1 MPKRTTRL
9 RILATTDL
17 HAHLVGWDYHR
28 DEATPRIGLL
38 SLAGQIARCRAEAP
52 VTLLVDNGDFLQ
64 GSLLA
69 DWYAETNPPTP
80 HPMIAAMNDLGYDA
94 ANIGNHEFSHG
105 LPLLRAAAAEARFP
119 LLCANLSLPGSQ
131 PFRPDLLLTRPLP
144 DMDRPLRIGITGI
157 APPQT
162 AMWENRVLNGAL
174 TAQDPLAAATEAVLR
189 LRAAGADIVILL
201 AHTGIGEDSA
211 LPMMENAGIP
221 LAHYSG
227 ADILILG
234 HTHRLHPDGET
245 TLARPAVM
253 AGCHGSHLGCID
265 LDLALYRDIWHVTAH
280 RTRLLPAE
288 APSLPARPP
297 PPAHDATRAWLR
309 APMGE
314 TDRTLHAYFAR
325 LVPSDMTR
333 LIAAAQ
339 ADHVRRTLDPEVIDG
354 RPILSAAAPF
364 RSGGRSLHEAVTDIP
379 PGPLTLRHLTDI
391 YPHPNTV
398 IALAMTGQ
406 DIADWLER
414 AVHQFRPIPPGS
426 VDADLI
432 DGDSPAF
439 DFDLI
444 DGLSFGIDLSLPARF
459 DMRGTLVA
467 PQARRITDLRH
478 AGRRVHPGDRFI
490 LATNSY
496 RAQGNG
502 GFPACHPGRI
512 LLDDGTA
519 SRAALGTWLAAHPQL
534 PPATEHWALNPI
546 PGTTALIDAPA
557 GADRHLDDIAHF
569 HPETLPHAP
578 RSGLHRFRLHL

>member
-1 MPKRTTRL
+1 MAKRTTRL

-28 DEATPRIGLL
+28 DEAAPHMGLL
-38 SLAGQIARCRAEAP
+38 SLAGQIARCRAEVP
-52 VTLLVDNGDFLQ
+52 LSLLVDNGDFLQ
-64 GSLLA
+64 GSPLG
-69 DWYAETNPPTP
+69 DWYAETNPPDP

-105 LPLLRAAAAEARFP
+105 LPLLRAAAAKARFP
-119 LLCANLSLPGSQ
+119 LLCANLALPGNP
-131 PFRPDLLLTRPLP
+131 PFRPDLLLTRLVPGI
-144 DMDRPLRIGITGI
+144 DRPLHIGITGI

-162 AMWENRVLNGAL
+162 AMWESRALNGTL
-174 TAQDPLAAATEAVLR
+174 SAQDPLAAATEAVHR
-189 LRAAGADIVILL
+189 LRAAGADIVLLL
-201 AHTGIGEDSA
+201 AHTGIGEGTA

-221 LAHYSG
+221 LAEHSG
-227 ADILILG
+227 ADALILG
-234 HTHRLHPDGET
+234 HTHRFYPDGET

-253 AGCHGSHLGCID
+253 AGCYGCHLGCID
-265 LDLALYRDIWHVTAH
+265 LDLALYRDVWRVTAH
-280 RTRLLPAE
+280 HTRLLPAE
-288 APSLPARPP
+288 AASLPAPP
-297 PPAHDATRAWLR
+297 HPPAHEATRAWLR

-314 TDRTLHAYFAR
+314 TDRALHAHFAR

-333 LIAAAQ
+333 LIATAQ
-339 ADHVRRTLDPEVIDG
+339 ADHVRRTLDPATIDG

-364 RSGGRSLHEAVTDIP
+364 RSGGRTLPEAVTDIP
-379 PGPLTLRHLTDI
+379 PGALTLRHLTDI

-414 AVHQFRPIPPGS
+414 AVHQFRHIPPGS

-432 DGDSPAF
+432 DGNSPAF

-444 DGLSFGIDLSLPARF
+444 DGLSFGIDLSVPARF

-478 AGRRVHPGDRFI
+478 AGRRVRPDDRFI

-496 RAQGNG
+496 RARGNG
-502 GFPACHPGRI
+502 GFPACHPDRI

-519 SRAALGTWLAAHPQL
+519 SRAALGAWLATHPQL
-534 PPATEHWALNPI
+534 PPATEHWALDPI
-546 PGTTALIDAPA
+546 PGTTALIDAPD
-557 GADRHLDDIAHF
+557 GADRHLDAIARF
-569 HPETLPHAP
+569 RPEALPDSP